1 VRLYR
6 SVRAYEKV
14 IREVYSI
21 SYRLSKHNESRTRKV
36 EAKLLE
42 LGIDFDIYMEIAV
55 SLYIDFAKLQGW
67 KYPYWTVVTGDK
79 AIARIRELV
88 SYADMLDDDDGAD
101 IGLLY
106 VEIAFLDDYIDWY
119 TGRSVDGKPFRGYAV
134 SSKLQSVAAHYVCD
148 VYGIPFI
155 SSDYNYIARRI
166 HDSKSR
172 SY

>member
-55 SLYIDFAKLQGW
+55 SLY
-67 KYPYWTVVTGDK
+67 
-79 AIARIRELV
+79 
-88 SYADMLDDDDGAD
+88 
-101 IGLLY
+101 
-106 VEIAFLDDYIDWY
+106 
-119 TGRSVDGKPFRGYAV
+119 
-134 SSKLQSVAAHYVCD
+134 
-148 VYGIPFI
+148 
-155 SSDYNYIARRI
+155 
-166 HDSKSR
+166 
-172 SY
+172 